1 MDASEQQRLAQAM
14 RDWSAQL
21 LAQPGPMPSPCVSVC
36 QMADGLCQGCWRTL
50 DEIASWGQLHDGQR
64 RLVWQRIAQ
73 RLTTPEEGSA

>member
-1 MDASEQQRLAQAM
+1 M

-21 LAQPGPMPSPCVSVC
+21 LAQPDPLPSPCVSVC

-50 DEIASWGQLHDGQR
+50 DEIASWGQLQDAQR

-73 RLTTPEEGSA
+73 RLTPPEEGRA